1 MNEFEAIY
9 DAVRAIP
16 RGRVLAYGEVGAQC
30 GASARTVGWAM
41 RTAPEGLPWWRVV
54 GADGYLRT
62 ARRSPL
68 LQETQRRLLEA
79 EGVHIGDDDR
89 VAAEFFGADR

>member
-16 RGRVLAYGEVGAQC
+16 RGRVLAYGEVGALC

-41 RTAPEGLPWWRVV
+41 RIAPDDLPWWRVV

-62 ARRSPL
+62 ARRSPQ
-68 LQETQRRLLEA
+68 LQKTQRHLLEA
-79 EGVHIGDDDR
+79 EGVRIGDEDR
-89 VAAEFFGADR
+89 VAAEFFGVDR